1 MNRALDV
8 QAGYARRALYEA
20 ARLRLARMRVGGGYT
35 LRAVAQEATQLSART
50 LLVDRV
56 SIWLGLEEGGP
67 LRCYDLYE
75 RASDTHSEGT
85 LLYRHDYPEYFR
97 ALDGH
102 RVIRADE
109 ARTHVD
115 TRCLLESYLLPLD
128 IVSMLDV
135 PIYRGGNVVGV
146 VCHEVIG
153 CRRAWSQ
160 EDADF
165 GTTVADAIAL
175 QLEGAARHEAEAQLA
190 SNEECLAEVQTM
202 EALGR
207 MTAGVAHDFR
217 NLLTVVLGYA
227 NRIQHAD
234 GLPASV
240 REDAARLVT
249 AAEHGVALTH
259 ELAALGRDG
268 DPVPTEPVSVRDVL
282 GRFLGVLRSAVGGR
296 HEVAF
301 DGGPAAANVVVPPQR
316 LERVVLNLVLN
327 ARDATP
333 AGGTIALDVREVTL
347 TRDDG
352 PTGEYV
358 VIEVRDEGEGMSEET
373 ARRAFE
379 PFFTGKPGNKGT
391 GLGLAVVHRLVESA
405 GGFVRLESA
414 PGRGTTMRVC
424 LPKCAGRE

>member
-1 MNRALDV
+1 MSRALDV

-20 ARLRLARMRVGGGYT
+20 ARLRLARMRVGGGYS
-35 LRAVAQEATQLSART
+35 LRVVAQEATQLSART

-75 RASDTHSEGT
+75 RATDTHSEGA
-85 LLYRHDYPEYFR
+85 LLFRHDYPEYFR

-102 RVIRADE
+102 RVIKADD
-109 ARTHVD
+109 ARTHAD
-115 TRCLLESYLLPLD
+115 TRCLLENYLKPLD
-128 IVSMLDV
+128 IYSMLDV
-135 PIYRGGNVVGV
+135 PIYRGGHVVGV
-146 VCHEVIG
+146 VCHEVTG
-153 CRRAWSQ
+153 ARRTWTQ

-165 GTTVADAIAL
+165 GTSVADSIAL

-190 SNEECLAEVQTM
+190 SNEACLAEVQTM

-227 NRIQHAD
+227 NRIERAE
-234 GLPASV
+234 GLPPSL
-240 REDAARLVT
+240 REDAARLVA
-249 AAEHGVALTH
+249 AAEHGVSLTH
-259 ELAALGRDG
+259 ELAALGRDS
-268 DPVPTEPVSVRDVL
+268 DPVPTEPVSARDVIA
-282 GRFLGVLRSAVGGR
+282 GFLGVLRSAVGGP
-296 HEVAF
+296 HEIAF
-301 DGGPAAANVVVPPQR
+301 DGGDSPANVVVPEQR

-327 ARDATP
+327 ARDAMP
-333 AGGTIALDVREVTL
+333 QGGTIEIAVREVTL
-347 TRDDG
+347 TRDDRRAG
-352 PTGEYV
+352 DYV
-358 VIEVRDEGEGMSEET
+358 VLEVRDEGEGMSEET

-391 GLGLAVVHRLVESA
+391 GLGLAVVHRLVENA

-424 LPKCAGRE
+424 VPKCPGRE